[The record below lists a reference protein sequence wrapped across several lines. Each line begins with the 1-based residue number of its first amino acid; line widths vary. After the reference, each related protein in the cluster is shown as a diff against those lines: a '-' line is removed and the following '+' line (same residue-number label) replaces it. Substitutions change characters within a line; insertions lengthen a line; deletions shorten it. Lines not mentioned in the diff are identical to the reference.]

1 MNVGEL
7 KKALENVPDECPVV
21 IGNFTFHRTE
31 GSERSRTDAVQAQ
44 YYDAD
49 SYEGFP
55 DIFAIDPWE

>member
-7 KKALENVPDECPVV
+7 RKALENVPDECPVV
-21 IGNFTFHRTE
+21 IGNFRRTE
-31 GSERSRTDAVQAQ
+31 GPERSRTDAVQAK